1 MLTIKR
7 IMTLSGFL
15 ATLFLAIWAVA
26 LAATGGNLESKITA
40 QDLGG
45 AERYLIYAS
54 TDKPVYREGESLYL
68 RAVFLNAA
76 DNTPVNSSINNG
88 QIGINV
94 KIRGP
99 KGDFVFQGYGAGDD
113 STAGIQWDIPAGTA
127 GGQYTALITSP
138 VLGIPETERSF
149 EVRAYRAPRLKTQ
162 IEFTREGYGPG
173 DLVQASVKVDRA
185 EGGIPEGAKITV
197 IARVDGTEIFKQSG
211 YVISADGT
219 FSTEFN
225 LPQKISVG
233 DGSLSFIIED
243 GGVVETA
250 SKTLPILLQTM
261 DIAFY
266 PEGGDL
272 IAGLSSRIY
281 VQARRPDGKPADIE
295 GRIVEIKDEEL
306 GGIVSSKNVAS
317 KKVVAKL
324 ATQHE
329 GRGIFAITPEAGKH
343 YALVLDSPSG
353 INRNFPLPM
362 IKPDGTV
369 IKSGKNTF
377 RYEQK
382 INIEVASNSLNPIA
396 TLTLH
401 KREALIDKIVMA
413 DIKAAIN
420 RSHGPISLDGKVI
433 LDPKDSEGV
442 LIVTAWDAAGNPL
455 AERLV
460 YREPKFT
467 INVDIQA
474 GAGPFVPGSEVSLD
488 ILTTDEN
495 GKPVEA
501 VVGLTVTD
509 DAVLE
514 LIEKREQAPR
524 LPVMVYLENEVRDLA
539 DAHIYL
545 DSQNQQ
551 APQAL
556 DLLLGT
562 QGWRRFILVR
572 YDQIEQSYADH
583 AKRVLAERQPEE
595 IYPLA
600 VGMLQKLEI
609 DLFAAAVPVAEF
621 GEDDKRQK
629 AKAFVENAQPEKGV
643 AEEKIANIEAA
654 NFNRAQKPQGEPQG
668 FLDEADIEMEMKA
681 NRREVMTIREY
692 AYQVR
697 PNRKANDRIDFTETL
712 YWHKGIRTGARDGKA
727 TVKFGLSDSVTTF
740 RVMGDAFGHNGALGS
755 NDIVIN
761 SVEPFYIEPKMPL
774 EVTVGD
780 IIELPVSLVNASNE
794 DISSA
799 RLLVKGEGVSITQAK
814 PINLVAGER
823 ARRLVHMIAIR
834 PGSFPLS
841 LTAAAGPYVDS
852 VTRTL
857 TIKPKGFPV
866 SINHGGLLGPG
877 NDFNTRF
884 VIPKE
889 MEPGSLAS
897 LVKVYPSPL
906 ANMEEALNAL
916 LRQPNGCFEQTSS
929 SNYPLV
935 MAQQYFTSHQG
946 VSPEKI
952 AKAKKL
958 LNAGYQKLIGFE
970 SKDKGYEWFG
980 ASPAHEALTAY
991 GLMEFV
997 DMAKVMPVDEA
1008 MIKRTRDWL
1017 LLRRDGKGGFKRNE
1031 QALDSF
1037 GGAPAPTTN
1046 AYIVWSLLES
1056 GEKPESLKKEIAAIK
1071 KQAIKSSDNYIVSLA
1086 ANILYLA
1093 GDKTGATTLSKKL
1106 AAAVNK
1112 EGAISGVTSIT
1123 QSGGD
1128 ALVIETT
1135 SLALL
1140 AWLKDDAQWAAQVE
1154 VSMKWLF
1161 ERSKSGRFGS
1171 TQSTILALKAIN
1183 AYDAARA
1190 KPKNPGS
1197 VQLFVDGKPFGKAVA
1212 FNKDSKGAIELPELS
1227 AALAPGEHRLE
1238 LKMEDGSKM
1247 PFAFEVTYNT
1257 ILPVSSEATQT
1268 KLQTRLSA
1276 TEVNEGEPLEME
1288 VVVTIGNT
1296 IINKDA
1302 PTPIAIIGIPAGLE
1316 VRHDQ
1321 LKELVGAGRI
1331 SSYEVIGR
1339 EVILY
1344 WRALKAGE
1352 KRIIPISLTAA
1363 IPGTYT
1369 GPASRAYL
1377 YYTDEDKDWVEG
1389 SRITVSAR

>member
-1 MLTIKR
+1 VLTIKR
-7 IMTLSGFL
+7 LMTLTGFL
-15 ATLFLAIWAVA
+15 ATLFLVTWTVV
-26 LAATGGNLESKITA
+26 LAATGNNLESKITA

-45 AERYLIYAS
+45 DERYLIYAS
-54 TDKPVYREGESLYL
+54 TDKPLYREAESLYL

-76 DNTPVNSSINNG
+76 DNTPVNSSANNG

-113 STAGIQWDIPAGTA
+113 STAGIKWDIPLGTP
-127 GGQYTALITSP
+127 GGQYTALVSSP
-138 VLGIPETERSF
+138 VMGIPETERSF
-149 EVRAYRAPRLKTQ
+149 EIRAFRAPRLKTQ

-173 DLVQASVKVDRA
+173 DLVQASIKVDRA
-185 EGGIPEGAKITV
+185 EGGVPEGAKITV
-197 IARVDGTEIFKQSG
+197 LARVDGTEVFNKPG

-219 FSTEFN
+219 LSTEFN
-225 LPQKISVG
+225 LPKTIAVG

-272 IAGLSSRIY
+272 VAGLSSRVY

-295 GRIVEIKDEEL
+295 GRIVEIEDEKL
-306 GGIVSSKNVAS
+306 GAKVVS
-317 KKVVAKL
+317 KKVITKL
-324 ATQHE
+324 VTQHE
-329 GRGIFAITPEAGKH
+329 GRGIFTITPEAGKR
-343 YALVLDSPSG
+343 YALVLDAPSG
-353 INRNFPLPM
+353 INRHFPLPN

-369 IKSGKNTF
+369 IKSAQNTF
-377 RYEQK
+377 DYNQK
-382 INIEVASNSLNPIA
+382 INIEVASIGINPVA
-396 TLTLH
+396 TMTLH
-401 KREALIDKIVMA
+401 KREMLIDKVS
-413 DIKAAIN
+413 IKSTVNSSPTAMT
-420 RSHGPISLDGKVI
+420 LDA
-433 LDPKDSEGV
+433 KDWEGV
-442 LIVTAWDAAGNPL
+442 LIVTAWDAAGKPL
-455 AERLV
+455 AERLI
-460 YREPKFT
+460 YREPKFA
-467 INVDIQA
+467 INVDMQV

-514 LIEKREQAPR
+514 IIEKREQAPR

-545 DSQNQQ
+545 DTQNQQ

-562 QGWRRFILVR
+562 QGWRRFILVQ
-572 YDQIEQSYADH
+572 YDEIKQAYPEH
-583 AKRVLAERQPEE
+583 GKRALAERQPEQ
-595 IYPLA
+595 IYPQA
-600 VGMLQKLEI
+600 VGMVRRLENV
-609 DLFAAAVPVAEF
+609 LFDAVAPVEEF
-621 GEDDKRQK
+621 VGDDKRLK
-629 AKAFVENAQPEKGV
+629 AIVEKAEHKKQ
-643 AEEKIANIEAA
+643 IAGNEANNEA
-654 NFNRAQKPQGEPQG
+654 GNFNLAQEPQG
-668 FLDEADIEMEMKA
+668 ILAEADIAMEME
-681 NRREVMTIREY
+681 EVMQRPAMTIREY

-697 PNRKANDRIDFTETL
+697 ANRKANDRVDFTETL

-727 TVKFGLSDSVTTF
+727 TIKFGLSDSVTTF
-740 RVMGDAFGHNGALGS
+740 RVLGDAFGRNGALGS

-780 IIELPVSLVNASNE
+780 IIELPVSLVNASDE

-799 RLLVKGEGVSITQAK
+799 NLLVKGEGVSITQAK
-814 PINLVAGER
+814 PITLAAGER
-823 ARRLVHMIAIR
+823 ARRIVRLVATS
-834 PGSFPLS
+834 PGSFSLS
-841 LTAAAGPYVDS
+841 LTAAAGPYTDS
-852 VTRTL
+852 VTRIL
-857 TIKPKGFPV
+857 TIKPKGFPI
-866 SINHGGLLGPG
+866 SINHGGLLGPK
-877 NDFNTRF
+877 NDFNTRI
-884 VIPKE
+884 VIPEE
-889 MEPGSLAS
+889 MEPGSLS
-897 LVKVYPSPL
+897 SVVKVYPSPL

-916 LRQPNGCFEQTSS
+916 LQQPNGCFEQTSS

-958 LNAGYQKLIGFE
+958 LSAGYKKLIGFE
-970 SKDKGYEWFG
+970 SEGKGYEWFG
-980 ASPAHEALTAY
+980 ANPAHEALTAY

-997 DMAKVMPVDEA
+997 DMAKVMSVDET

-1017 LLRRDGKGGFKRNE
+1017 LLRRDGEGGFKRNE
-1031 QALDSF
+1031 KALDSF
-1037 GGAPAPTTN
+1037 GRAPAPTTN

-1056 GEKPESLKKEIAAIK
+1056 GEKPESLKKEIAAVK
-1071 KQAIKSSDNYIVSLA
+1071 KQALKTDDNYIISLA

-1093 GDKTGATTLSKKL
+1093 GDNAGATTLSKKL

-1112 EGAISGVTSIT
+1112 EGAISGAVTSIT
-1123 QSGGD
+1123 RSGGD

-1135 SLALL
+1135 SLTLL

-1197 VQLFVDGKPFGKAVA
+1197 VQLFVNGKPFGKAVA
-1212 FNKDSKGAIELPELS
+1212 FNKDSKGAIELPDIS
-1227 AALAPGEHRLE
+1227 AALTPGEYRLE

-1247 PFAFEVTYNT
+1247 PFAFEVSYNT
-1257 ILPVSSEATQT
+1257 SLPVSSEATQT
-1268 KLQTRLSA
+1268 KLETRIS
-1276 TEVNEGEPLEME
+1276 ESEINEGEPLEME
-1288 VVVTIGNT
+1288 ALITIGNK
-1296 IINKDA
+1296 NA

-1321 LKELVGAGRI
+1321 LKELVGAARI
-1331 SSYEVIGR
+1331 SAYEVIGR

-1352 KRIIPISLTAA
+1352 KRVIPISLNAA

-1369 GPASRAYL
+1369 GSASRAYL
-1377 YYTDEDKDWVEG
+1377 YYTDEDKHWEKGISVIV
-1389 SRITVSAR
+1389 RAR

>member
-7 IMTLSGFL
+7 LITLSGLL
-15 ATLFLAIWAVA
+15 ATLGFAVWA
-26 LAATGGNLESKITA
+26 TTDSNLGSKITTEG
-40 QDLGG
+40 LGG
-45 AERYLIYAS
+45 DERYLIYAS
-54 TDKPVYREGESLYL
+54 TDKPVYREAESLYL

-76 DNTPVNSSINNG
+76 DNTPVNSSAKNS

-99 KGDFVFQGYGAGDD
+99 KGDIVFQGYAAGDD
-113 STAGIQWDIPAGTA
+113 STAGIKWDIPPGTS
-127 GGQYTALITSP
+127 GGQYTALVSSP
-138 VLGIPETERSF
+138 VMGIPETERRF
-149 EVRAYRAPRLKTQ
+149 EIRAYRVPRLKTQ

-173 DLVQASVKVDRA
+173 DLVQAGIRVNRA
-185 EGGIPEGAKITV
+185 EGGVPQGAKITV
-197 IARVDGTEIFKQSG
+197 LARVDGTEVFNKSG
-211 YVISADGT
+211 YVIAADGT

-225 LPQKISVG
+225 LPESISVG
-233 DGSLSFIIED
+233 DGSLAFVIED

-272 IAGLSSRIY
+272 IAGLSNRVY
-281 VQARRPDGKPADIE
+281 LQARRPDGKPADIE
-295 GRIVEIKDEEL
+295 GRIVEIENEEL
-306 GGIVSSKNVAS
+306 STRVA
-317 KKVVAKL
+317 AKF

-329 GRGIFAITPEAGKH
+329 GRGIFSITPEVGKR
-343 YALVLDSPSG
+343 YALVLDAPSG
-353 INRNFPLPM
+353 IDRHFPLPV

-369 IKSGKNTF
+369 IKSLQNTF
-377 RYEQK
+377 RYDQK
-382 INIEVASNSLNPIA
+382 IIIEAASNSHNPVA
-396 TLTLH
+396 TMTLH
-401 KREALIDKIVMA
+401 KREALIDKVSV
-413 DIKAAIN
+413 KSAIN
-420 RSHGPISLDGKVI
+420 NSPGPISLDA
-433 LDPKDSEGV
+433 KDSEGV

-460 YREPKFT
+460 YREPKFA

-474 GAGPFVPGSEVSLD
+474 GDGPFVPGSDVSLD

-514 LIEKREQAPR
+514 IVEKREQAPR

-545 DSQNQQ
+545 DAQNQQ
-551 APQAL
+551 APQAV

-572 YDQIEQSYADH
+572 YDEIKQSH
-583 AKRVLAERQPEE
+583 AEHGKRVLAERQPEQ
-595 IYPLA
+595 IYPQA
-600 VGMLQKLEI
+600 VGVLRMMENV
-609 DLFAAAVPVAEF
+609 LFDAAAPVAEF
-621 GEDDKRQK
+621 AAEDKRKK
-629 AKAFVENAQPEKGV
+629 AKAVVENAEPEQ
-643 AEEKIANIEAA
+643 KIANNQAGDFKLDAEL
-654 NFNRAQKPQGEPQG
+654 QGEPQG
-668 FLDEADIEMEMKA
+668 ILAEADIAMEMAKM
-681 NRREVMTIREY
+681 RRPVMTIREY

-697 PNRKANDRIDFTETL
+697 PNRKANDRVDFTETL

-727 TVKFGLSDSVTTF
+727 RVKFGLSDSVTTF
-740 RVMGDAFGHNGALGS
+740 RVMGDAFGRNGALGS
-755 NDIVIN
+755 NDITIN

-780 IIELPVSLVNASNE
+780 IIELPVALVNASNE
-794 DISSA
+794 DISAA
-799 RLLVKGEGVSITQAK
+799 RLVVKGEGVSITQAK
-814 PINLVAGER
+814 PITLVAGER
-823 ARRLVHMIAIR
+823 VRRVVRLVATK
-834 PGSFPLS
+834 PGTFPLN
-841 LTAAAGPYVDS
+841 LTAAAGPYADS

-857 TIKPKGFPV
+857 TIKPRGFPI
-866 SINHGGLLGPG
+866 SINHGGLLGPQ
-877 NDFNTRF
+877 NDFNTRL
-884 VIPKE
+884 VIPEE
-889 MEPGSLAS
+889 MAPGSLS
-897 LVKVYPSPL
+897 SVVKVYPSPL
-906 ANMEEALNAL
+906 ANLEEALNAL

-958 LNAGYQKLIGFE
+958 LNAGYKKLIGFE
-970 SKDKGYEWFG
+970 SEGKGYEWFG
-980 ASPAHEALTAY
+980 ANPAHEALTAY

-997 DMAKVMPVDEA
+997 DMARVMPVDEA

-1031 QALDSF
+1031 KALDSF
-1037 GGAPAPTTN
+1037 GRAPVPTTN

-1071 KQAIKSSDNYIVSLA
+1071 KQALKSGDNYIVSLA

-1093 GDKTGATTLSKKL
+1093 GDNTGATSLSKKL
-1106 AAAVNK
+1106 AAAVNN
-1112 EGAISGVTSIT
+1112 EGAISGAVTSIT

-1128 ALVIETT
+1128 ALQIETT

-1190 KPKNPGS
+1190 KPKKPGS
-1197 VQLFVDGKPFGKAVA
+1197 VQLLVNGKAFGKAVP
-1212 FNKDSKGAIELPELS
+1212 FDKDSKGAIELPDIS
-1227 AALAPGEHRLE
+1227 AALAPGEHRLA
-1238 LKMEDGSKM
+1238 LKMQDGSKM
-1247 PFAFEVTYNT
+1247 PFALEISYNT
-1257 ILPVSSEATQT
+1257 SLPVNSEVTQT
-1268 KLQTRLSA
+1268 KLETSISD
-1276 TEVNEGEPLEME
+1276 TEINEGEPLEME
-1288 VVVTIGNT
+1288 VVMSIGNK
-1296 IINKDA
+1296 NA

-1316 VRHDQ
+1316 VRHDA
-1321 LKELVGAGRI
+1321 LKELVGAERI
-1331 SSYEVIGR
+1331 SAYEVIGS

-1344 WRALKAGE
+1344 WRALRAGE
-1352 KRIIPISLTAA
+1352 KRIVPISLIAA

-1377 YYTDEDKDWVEG
+1377 YYTDEDKHWVEG
-1389 SRITVSAR
+1389 VGVEVLVR

>member
-1 MLTIKR
+1 VLTFKR
-7 IMTLSGFL
+7 IIKLSGFL
-15 ATLFLAIWAVA
+15 ATLFLAIWPAA
-26 LAATGGNLESKITA
+26 WAATDSNLESIITA

-45 AERYLIYAS
+45 DERYLIYAS

-76 DNTPVNSSINNG
+76 DNTPVNSPIKNG
-88 QIGINV
+88 QIGIDV

-99 KGDFVFQGYGAGDD
+99 KGDFVFQGYGAGDN
-113 STAGIQWDIPAGTA
+113 STAGIKWDIPQGTA

-138 VLGIPETERSF
+138 VMGIPETERSF
-149 EVRAYRAPRLKTQ
+149 EIRAYRTPRLKTQ

-173 DLVQASVKVDRA
+173 DLVQASIKVDRA
-185 EGGIPEGAKITV
+185 EGGVPEGAKITV
-197 IARVDGTEIFKQSG
+197 LARVDGTEVFNKSG

-261 DIAFY
+261 DITFY

-272 IAGLSSRIY
+272 IAGLASRVY

-295 GRIVEIKDEEL
+295 GRIVEIENDKP
-306 GGIVSSKNVAS
+306 GILA
-317 KKVVAKL
+317 VAKL
-324 ATQHE
+324 TTEHE
-329 GRGIFAITPEAGKH
+329 GRGIFTILPEIGKH
-343 YALVLDSPSG
+343 YALVLDAPSG
-353 INRNFPLPM
+353 INRHFALPD
-362 IKPDGTV
+362 IKSSGTV
-369 IKSGKNTF
+369 IKSTQNTF
-377 RYEQK
+377 RYEQDVSVEVTS
-382 INIEVASNSLNPIA
+382 NSVNPVAS
-396 TLTLH
+396 LTLH
-401 KREALIDKIVMA
+401 KREVLLDKG
-413 DIKAAIN
+413 AI
-420 RSHGPISLDGKVI
+420 SSKSKSKIISLDA
-433 LDPKDSEGV
+433 KDSEGV

-460 YREPKFT
+460 YRAPKFS

-474 GAGPFVPGSEVSLD
+474 GTGPFIPGSEVSLD

-514 LIEKREQAPR
+514 IIEKREQSPR
-524 LPVMVYLENEVRDLA
+524 LPVMVYLENEVLDLA

-545 DSQNQQ
+545 DARNLQ

-572 YDQIEQSYADH
+572 YDEIEQSYPEQ

-600 VGMLQKLEI
+600 VGMLQKPEN
-609 DLFAAAVPVAEF
+609 DMFAAAVPVEEIA
-621 GEDDKRQK
+621 GEDGRQK
-629 AKAFVENAQPEKGV
+629 EKAFVENAQPEK
-643 AEEKIANIEAA
+643 KIANNEAA
-654 NFNRAQKPQGEPQG
+654 NNNRAQEPQG
-668 FLDEADIEMEMKA
+668 FLAEADIAMEPMLPP
-681 NRREVMTIREY
+681 MISIREY

-697 PNRKANDRIDFTETL
+697 ANRKANDRIDFTETL

-799 RLLVKGEGVSITQAK
+799 NLLVKGEGVSITQVK
-814 PINLVAGER
+814 PITLVAGER
-823 ARRLVHMIAIR
+823 ARRLVHMIATR

-841 LTAAAGPYVDS
+841 LTAAAGPYADS

-857 TIKPKGFPV
+857 TIKPKGFPI
-866 SINHGGLLGPG
+866 SINHGGLLGPD
-877 NDFNTRF
+877 NSFDTRL
-884 VIPKE
+884 VIPGE

-916 LRQPNGCFEQTSS
+916 LRQPIGCFEQTSS

-958 LNAGYQKLIGFE
+958 LNAGYKKLIGFE
-970 SKDKGYEWFG
+970 SEGKGYEWFG
-980 ASPAHEALTAY
+980 ANPAHEALTAY

-997 DMAKVMPVDEA
+997 DMARVMPVDET

-1017 LLRRDGKGGFKRNE
+1017 LQRRDGKGGFKRNE

-1037 GGAPAPTTN
+1037 GRAPAPTTN
-1046 AYIVWSLLES
+1046 AYIVWALLES

-1093 GDKTGATTLSKKL
+1093 GDNTGATTLSKKL

-1112 EGAISGVTSIT
+1112 EGAISGAVTSIT

-1128 ALVIETT
+1128 ALVIEAT

-1161 ERSKSGRFGS
+1161 EQIKSGRFGS

-1197 VQLFVDGKPFGKAVA
+1197 VQLFVDGKPFGKAVE
-1212 FNKDSKGAIELPELS
+1212 FDKDSKGAIELPDIS
-1227 AALAPGEHRLE
+1227 AALAPGEHRLA

-1257 ILPVSSEATQT
+1257 SLPVSSEATQT
-1268 KLQTRLSA
+1268 RLETRISD
-1276 TEVNEGEPLEME
+1276 TEINEGEPLEME
-1288 VVVTIGNT
+1288 AVITVGNK
-1296 IINKDA
+1296 NA

-1321 LKELVGAGRI
+1321 LKELVGAERI
-1331 SSYEVIGR
+1331 SAYEVIGR
-1339 EVILY
+1339 EIILY

-1352 KRIIPISLTAA
+1352 KRIIPISLTAV
-1363 IPGTYT
+1363 IPGIYT

-1389 SRITVSAR
+1389 VSVIVSAR

>member
-7 IMTLSGFL
+7 IITLAGTLAMLGFAAW
-15 ATLFLAIWAVA
+15 AT
-26 LAATGGNLESKITA
+26 TGGNLVSKITA

-45 AERYLIYAS
+45 DERYLIYAS
-54 TDKPVYREGESLYL
+54 TDKPVYREEESLYL

-76 DNTPVNSSINNG
+76 DNTPVKPSINNV

-99 KGDFVFQGYGAGDD
+99 KGDFVFEGYGAGDD

-127 GGQYTALITSP
+127 GGQYTALVSSP
-138 VLGIPETERSF
+138 MMGIPETERSF
-149 EVRAYRAPRLKTQ
+149 EIRAYRAPRLKTQ

-173 DLVQASVKVDRA
+173 DLVQASISVDRA
-185 EGGIPEGAKITV
+185 EGGVPEDAKITV
-197 IARVDGTEIFKQSG
+197 LARVDGTEVFKKSDQI
-211 YVISADGT
+211 ISTDGT

-225 LPQKISVG
+225 LPQEISVG

-272 IAGLSSRIY
+272 VAGLSSRVY

-295 GRIVEIKDEEL
+295 GRIVEIKDDKL
-306 GGIVSSKNVAS
+306 GTIVA
-317 KKVVAKL
+317 AKL
-324 ATQHE
+324 STQHE
-329 GRGIFAITPEAGKH
+329 GRGIFTISPEAGKR
-343 YALVLDSPSG
+343 YVLVLDAPSG
-353 INRNFPLPM
+353 INRHFPLPI
-362 IKPDGTV
+362 IKPDGAV
-369 IKSGKNTF
+369 IKSVQNTF
-377 RYEQK
+377 NFDQK
-382 INIEVASNSLNPIA
+382 INIEVASNSPNPVTTI
-396 TLTLH
+396 TLH
-401 KREALIDKIVMA
+401 KREALIDKVDVKSA
-413 DIKAAIN
+413 NNSKP
-420 RSHGPISLDGKVI
+420 SPISLDAN
-433 LDPKDSEGV
+433 DSEGV

-455 AERLV
+455 AERLI
-460 YREPKFT
+460 YREPKFA

-474 GAGPFVPGSEVSLD
+474 GAGPFVPGAEVSLD

-514 LIEKREQAPR
+514 IIEKREQAPR

-545 DSQNQQ
+545 DAQNQQ
-551 APQAL
+551 APQAV

-562 QGWRRFILVR
+562 QGWRRFILVN
-572 YDQIEQSYADH
+572 YDEINQSYPEH
-583 AKRVLAERQPEE
+583 GKRVLAERLPEQIFPQAAGIERMMGNVLLQAAPVDELAVDELAVEDDGQEIKADVEKVELKEE
-595 IYPLA
+595 I
-600 VGMLQKLEI
+600 VI
-609 DLFAAAVPVAEF
+609 
-621 GEDDKRQK
+621 
-629 AKAFVENAQPEKGV
+629 N
-643 AEEKIANIEAA
+643 EEA
-654 NFNRAQKPQGEPQG
+654 NFNLAAEPQG
-668 FLDEADIEMEMKA
+668 AQEILADADMAMEMKVM
-681 NRREVMTIREY
+681 RRPQMTIREY

-697 PNRKANDRIDFTETL
+697 PNRKANDRVDFTETL

-740 RVMGDAFGHNGALGS
+740 RVLGDAFGRNGALGS

-761 SVEPFYIEPKMPL
+761 SIEPFYIEPKMPL

-780 IIELPVSLVNASNE
+780 IIELPVSLINAANE
-794 DISSA
+794 DLSSA
-799 RLLVKGEGVSITQAK
+799 NLIVKGEGVSITQAI
-814 PINLVAGER
+814 PIPLAAGER
-823 ARRLVHMIAIR
+823 ARRVVQIIANK

-841 LTAAAGPYVDS
+841 LTAAAGPYVDT

-857 TIKPKGFPV
+857 TFKPKGFPI
-866 SINHGGLLGPG
+866 SINHGGLLGPD
-877 NDFNTRF
+877 NNFNTRL
-884 VIPKE
+884 VIPTE
-889 MEPGSLAS
+889 MEPGSLS
-897 LVKVYPSPL
+897 SIIKVYPSPL

-916 LRQPNGCFEQTSS
+916 LQQPNGCFEQASS

-958 LNAGYQKLIGFE
+958 LNAGYKKLIGFE
-970 SKDKGYEWFG
+970 SEDKGYEWFG
-980 ASPAHEALTAY
+980 ANPAHEALTAY

-997 DMAKVMPVDEA
+997 DMAKVMSVDEA

-1017 LLRRDGKGGFKRNE
+1017 LLRRDGDGGFKRNE
-1031 QALDSF
+1031 KALDSF
-1037 GGAPAPTTN
+1037 GRAPAPTTN

-1056 GEKPESLKKEIAAIK
+1056 GEKPETLKKEIAAIK
-1071 KQAIKSSDNYIVSLA
+1071 KQALKTDDNYIVSLA
-1086 ANILYLA
+1086 ANILYLSRDRA
-1093 GDKTGATTLSKKL
+1093 GATTLSKKL

-1112 EGAISGVTSIT
+1112 EGAISGAVTSIT

-1128 ALVIETT
+1128 ALMIETT

-1197 VQLFVDGKPFGKAVA
+1197 VQLFVNGQPFGKAVA
-1212 FNKDSKGAIELPELS
+1212 FNKDSKGAIELPDIS
-1227 AALAPGEHRLE
+1227 AALTPGEHQLA

-1257 ILPVSSEATQT
+1257 SLPVSSEATQI
-1268 KLQTRLSA
+1268 KLETRLSD
-1276 TEVNEGEPLEME
+1276 TEINEGEPLEME
-1288 VVVTIGNT
+1288 AIVTVGD
-1296 IINKDA
+1296 KDA

-1321 LKELVGAGRI
+1321 LKELVGAARI
-1331 SSYEVIGR
+1331 SAYEVIGR

-1377 YYTDEDKDWVEG
+1377 YYTDEDKHWVGG
-1389 SRITVSAR
+1389 SRVIVRTR

>member
-1 MLTIKR
+1 VLTIKR
-7 IMTLSGFL
+7 IMTLVGFL
-15 ATLFLAIWAVA
+15 VTLFFAA

-45 AERYLIYAS
+45 DKRYLMYVS
-54 TDKPVYREGESLYL
+54 TDKPVYREEESVYL

-76 DNTPVNSSINNG
+76 DNTPVKSSVNFSVTNS

-94 KIRGP
+94 RIRGP
-99 KGDFVFQGYGAGDD
+99 KGESVFQGYAADD
-113 STAGIQWDIPAGTA
+113 NSTAGIKWDIPSGTA
-127 GGQYTALITSP
+127 GGQYTALVTSP
-138 VLGIPETERSF
+138 VMGIPETERSF
-149 EVRAYRAPRLKTQ
+149 EIRAYRAPRLKTQ

-173 DLVQASVKVDRA
+173 DLVQASIKVDRA
-185 EGGIPEGAKITV
+185 EGGVPEGAKITV
-197 IARVDGTEIFKQSG
+197 LARVDGTEVYKQSENL
-211 YVISADGT
+211 ISADGT
-219 FSTEFN
+219 FSIEFN
-225 LPQKISVG
+225 LPKTIAVG

-261 DIAFY
+261 DITFY

-272 IAGLSSRIY
+272 IAGLASRVY
-281 VQARRPDGKPADIE
+281 VQAKRPDGKPADIV
-295 GRIVEIKDEEL
+295 GRIVEIEDEKLGAIVTSNEVAAEL
-306 GGIVSSKNVAS
+306 M
-317 KKVVAKL
+317 
-324 ATQHE
+324 TQHE
-329 GRGIFAITPEAGKH
+329 GRGIFTITPEAGKH
-343 YALVLDSPSG
+343 YALVLDAPSG
-353 INRNFPLPM
+353 INRHFPLPI
-362 IKPDGTV
+362 IKTDGTV
-369 IKSGKNTF
+369 IKSMQNTF
-377 RYEQK
+377 DYDQK
-382 INIEVASNSLNPIA
+382 IIIHVASNGLNPMTIM
-396 TLTLH
+396 TLH
-401 KREALIDKIVMA
+401 KREVLIDKVSG
-413 DIKAAIN
+413 KPAIN
-420 RSHGPISLDGKVI
+420 SSPAPIFLDVNVT
-433 LDPKDSEGV
+433 LDAKDAEGV
-442 LIVTAWDAAGNPL
+442 LIVTAWDAEGNPL

-460 YREPKFT
+460 YRKPKFA
-467 INVDIQA
+467 INIDIQA
-474 GAGPFVPGSEVSLD
+474 SAGPFVPGAEVSLD

-501 VVGLTVTD
+501 MVGLTVTD

-514 LIEKREQAPR
+514 IIEKRDQAPR
-524 LPVMVYLENEVRDLA
+524 LPVMVYLENEVHDLA

-545 DSQNQQ
+545 DTKNQQ

-572 YDQIEQSYADH
+572 YNDMLQSYPEHGRRA
-583 AKRVLAERQPEE
+583 LAERQPEE
-595 IYPLA
+595 IHPQA
-600 VGMLQKLEI
+600 VVMQRILENV
-609 DLFAAAVPVAEF
+609 LFAAAPLVDEIAGVDETQ
-621 GEDDKRQK
+621 E
-629 AKAFVENAQPEKGV
+629 AKAIVENAEPEK
-643 AEEKIANIEAA
+643 KIARNEANIEAGD
-654 NFNRAQKPQGEPQG
+654 FYLVPKLQEEPQRI
-668 FLDEADIEMEMKA
+668 LADADIAMKVLM
-681 NRREVMTIREY
+681 RRPTLTIREY

-697 PNRKANDRIDFTETL
+697 PNRKANDRVDFTETL

-727 TVKFGLSDSVTTF
+727 TVSFGLSDSVTTF
-740 RVMGDAFGHNGALGS
+740 RVLGGAFGHNGALGS

-774 EVTVGD
+774 EATVGD

-799 RLLVKGEGVSITQAK
+799 NLLVKSEGVSITQAK
-814 PINLVAGER
+814 PISLTAGER
-823 ARRLVHMIAIR
+823 ARRVVRIVATK

-857 TIKPKGFPV
+857 TIKPKGFPI
-866 SINHGGLLGPG
+866 SINHGGLLGSK
-877 NDFNTRF
+877 NNFNTRL

-958 LNAGYQKLIGFE
+958 LNDGYQKLIGFE
-970 SKDKGYEWFG
+970 SEDKGYEWFG
-980 ASPAHEALTAY
+980 ANPAHEALTAY

-1017 LLRRDGKGGFKRNE
+1017 LLRRDGKGGFQRNE
-1031 QALDSF
+1031 KALDSF
-1037 GGAPAPTTN
+1037 GRAPAPTTN

-1056 GEKPESLKKEIAAIK
+1056 GEKPELLKKEIAAIK
-1071 KQAIKSSDNYIVSLA
+1071 KQALKTDDNYIVSLA
-1086 ANILYLA
+1086 ANILYLSK
-1093 GDKTGATTLSKKL
+1093 DNKGAATLSKKL
-1106 AAAVNK
+1106 AAVVNK
-1112 EGAISGVTSIT
+1112 EGAISGAVTSIT

-1128 ALVIETT
+1128 ALMIETT
-1135 SLALL
+1135 SLTLL

-1161 ERSKSGRFGS
+1161 ERSQSGRFGS

-1197 VQLFVDGKPFGKAVA
+1197 VQLFVNGQPFGKAVA
-1212 FNKDSKGAIELPELS
+1212 FNKDSKGAIALPDIS
-1227 AALAPGEHRLE
+1227 AALTPGEHHLA
-1238 LKMEDGSKM
+1238 LKMQDGSKM

-1257 ILPVSSEATQT
+1257 SLPERSEAAQI
-1268 KLQTRLSA
+1268 KLETRLSD
-1276 TEVNEGEPLEME
+1276 TEINEGEPLEME
-1288 VVVTIGNT
+1288 AVITVGDKN
-1296 IINKDA
+1296 A

-1321 LKELVGAGRI
+1321 LKELVSADRI
-1331 SSYEVIGR
+1331 SAYEVIGR

-1352 KRIIPISLTAA
+1352 KRIIPISLIAA

-1377 YYTDEDKDWVEG
+1377 YYTDEHKHWEKGASVIV
-1389 SRITVSAR
+1389 RAR

>member
-1 MLTIKR
+1 VLTIKR
-7 IMTLSGFL
+7 IMTLTGFL
-15 ATLFLAIWAVA
+15 ITLGFAAW
-26 LAATGGNLESKITA
+26 AATDSNIESKITA

-45 AERYLIYAS
+45 DERYLIYAS
-54 TDKPVYREGESLYL
+54 TDKPIYRESESLYL
-68 RAVFLNAA
+68 RTVFLNAA
-76 DNTPVNSSINNG
+76 DNTPVKNG

-99 KGDFVFQGYGAGDD
+99 KGDFVFQGYGVGDN
-113 STAGIQWDIPAGTA
+113 STAGIKWDIPPGTA

-138 VLGIPETERSF
+138 VMGIPETERSF
-149 EVRAYRAPRLKTQ
+149 EIRAYRAPRLKTQ

-173 DLVQASVKVDRA
+173 DLVQASIKADRA
-185 EGGIPEGAKITV
+185 EGGVPEGAKITV
-197 IARVDGTEIFKQSG
+197 LARVDGTEVFNKSG

-219 FSTEFN
+219 FSTEFK
-225 LPQKISVG
+225 LPETIAVG
-233 DGSLSFIIED
+233 DGSLAFIIED

-250 SKTLPILLQTM
+250 SKTIPILLQTM
-261 DIAFY
+261 DFAFY

-272 IAGLSSRIY
+272 IAGLASRVY

-295 GRIVEIKDEEL
+295 GRIVEIEDEKL
-306 GGIVSSKNVAS
+306 GAGVA
-317 KKVVAKL
+317 AKL
-324 ATQHE
+324 STQHE
-329 GRGIFAITPEAGKH
+329 GRGIFTITPEAGKR
-343 YALVLDSPSG
+343 YALVLDAPSG
-353 INRNFPLPM
+353 FNRHFPLPI

-369 IKSGKNTF
+369 IKSVQNTF

-382 INIEVASNSLNPIA
+382 INIEVASNSQNPGA
-396 TLTLH
+396 TITLH
-401 KREALIDKIVMA
+401 KREALIDKVSV
-413 DIKAAIN
+413 KSAIN
-420 RSHGPISLDGKVI
+420 SSPTAVTLDA
-433 LDPKDSEGV
+433 KDSEGV

-460 YREPKFT
+460 YREPKFA

-474 GAGPFVPGSEVSLD
+474 GAGPFVPGSEISLD

-514 LIEKREQAPR
+514 IIEKREQAPR

-545 DSQNQQ
+545 DAQNQQ
-551 APQAL
+551 APSAL

-572 YDQIEQSYADH
+572 YDEIKQSYAEH
-583 AKRVLAERQPEE
+583 GKRVLAERQPEE
-595 IYPLA
+595 IYPQA
-600 VGMLQKLEI
+600 VGMLRRL
-609 DLFAAAVPVAEF
+609 DNALFNAAEPVDEF
-621 GEDDKRQK
+621 AGEDKRRK
-629 AKAFVENAQPEKGV
+629 AIEIIENAKPEK
-643 AEEKIANIEAA
+643 KIANIEAG
-654 NFNRAQKPQGEPQG
+654 NFNLAQEPEG
-668 FLDEADIEMEMKA
+668 FLAEADIAMEMEEM
-681 NRREVMTIREY
+681 RRPVMTIREY

-697 PNRKANDRIDFTETL
+697 PNRKANDRVDFTETL

-740 RVMGDAFGHNGALGS
+740 RVLGDAFGHNGALGS

-774 EVTVGD
+774 ESTVGD

-794 DISSA
+794 DIGSA
-799 RLLVKGEGVSITQAK
+799 NILVKGEGVSITQAK
-814 PINLVAGER
+814 LITLDAGER
-823 ARRLVHMIAIR
+823 ARRVVRIVATR
-834 PGSFPLS
+834 PGSFPLI
-841 LTAAAGPYVDS
+841 LTAAAGPYADS

-857 TIKPKGFPV
+857 TIKPKGFPI
-866 SINHGGLLGPG
+866 SINHGGLLGPE

-884 VIPKE
+884 VIPRE
-889 MEPGSLAS
+889 VEPGSLS
-897 LVKVYPSPL
+897 SVVKVYPSPL
-906 ANMEEALNAL
+906 ANLEEALNAL

-958 LNAGYQKLIGFE
+958 LNAGYKKLIGFE
-970 SKDKGYEWFG
+970 SEDKGYEWFG

-997 DMAKVMPVDEA
+997 DMARVMPIDDA

-1031 QALDSF
+1031 KALDSF
-1037 GGAPAPTTN
+1037 GRAPAPTTN

-1056 GEKPESLKKEIAAIK
+1056 GEKPGSLKKEIAAIK
-1071 KQAIKSSDNYIVSLA
+1071 KQALKSGDNYIVSLA

-1093 GDKTGATTLSKKL
+1093 GDSAGATTLSKKL

-1112 EGAISGVTSIT
+1112 EGAISGAVTSIT

-1190 KPKNPGS
+1190 KPKKPGS

-1212 FNKDSKGAIELPELS
+1212 FNKDSKGAIELPDIS
-1227 AALAPGEHRLE
+1227 AALAHGEHRVA

-1257 ILPVSSEATQT
+1257 NLPVSSEATQT
-1268 KLQTRLSA
+1268 KLETRISD
-1276 TEVNEGEPLEME
+1276 TEINEGEPLEME
-1288 VVVTIGNT
+1288 AVITIGNK
-1296 IINKDA
+1296 NA
-1302 PTPIAIIGIPAGLE
+1302 PTPIAIIGIPAGLD

-1321 LKELVGAGRI
+1321 LKELVGADRI

-1377 YYTDEDKDWVEG
+1377 YYTDEHKHWEKG
-1389 SRITVSAR
+1389 SSVTVQPRR

>member
-7 IMTLSGFL
+7 IMTLAGIL
-15 ATLFLAIWAVA
+15 ATLFFVTWTTAWAT
-26 LAATGGNLESKITA
+26 TGSDLTSKITA

-45 AERYLIYAS
+45 DERYLIYAS
-54 TDKPVYREGESLYL
+54 TDKPIYREEESLYL

-76 DNTPVNSSINNG
+76 DNTPVNPSANSSIRNG

-99 KGDFVFQGYGAGDD
+99 KGDFVFEGYGAGDD
-113 STAGIQWDIPAGTA
+113 STAGIKWEIPSGTA
-127 GGQYTALITSP
+127 GGQYTALVSSP
-138 VLGIPETERSF
+138 MMGIPETERSF
-149 EVRAYRAPRLKTQ
+149 EIRAYRAPRLKTQ

-173 DLVQASVKVDRA
+173 DLVQASISVDRA
-185 EGGIPEGAKITV
+185 EGGVPEGAKITV
-197 IARVDGTEIFKQSG
+197 LARVDGTEVFKQSG
-211 YVISADGT
+211 NVISADGT

-225 LPQKISVG
+225 LPREISVG
-233 DGSLSFIIED
+233 DGNLSFIIED

-261 DIAFY
+261 DITFY

-272 IAGLSSRIY
+272 IAGLTSRVY

-295 GRIVEIKDEEL
+295 GRIVEIKDEKL
-306 GGIVSSKNVAS
+306 GSNVA
-317 KKVVAKL
+317 AKL
-324 ATQHE
+324 TTQHE
-329 GRGIFAITPEAGKH
+329 GRGIFTIKPQAGKR
-343 YALVLDSPSG
+343 YALVLDAPSG
-353 INRNFPLPM
+353 INRHFPLPI
-362 IKPDGTV
+362 IKSDGTV
-369 IKSGKNTF
+369 IRSVQNTF
-377 RYEQK
+377 DYDQK
-382 INIEVASNSLNPIA
+382 INIEVTSNSPNPVSTI
-396 TLTLH
+396 TLH
-401 KREALIDKIVMA
+401 KREALIDKV
-413 DIKAAIN
+413 DGKSAIN
-420 RSHGPISLDGKVI
+420 SSPTPISLDA
-433 LDPKDSEGV
+433 KDSEGV

-455 AERLV
+455 AERLI
-460 YREPKFT
+460 YREPKFS

-474 GAGPFVPGSEVSLD
+474 GAGPFVPGAEVSLD

-514 LIEKREQAPR
+514 IIEKREQAPR

-545 DSQNQQ
+545 DAQNQQ
-551 APQAL
+551 APQAV

-562 QGWRRFILVR
+562 QGWRRFILVN
-572 YDQIEQSYADH
+572 YDDIKQSYPEH
-583 AKRVLAERQPEE
+583 GKRALAERLPEQIFPQAVGIE
-595 IYPLA
+595 RMMGNVLFKAAPIGELA
-600 VGMLQKLEI
+600 V
-609 DLFAAAVPVAEF
+609 DEF
-621 GEDDKRQK
+621 
-629 AKAFVENAQPEKGV
+629 
-643 AEEKIANIEAA
+643 AEEDGGQDVKADVEKVELVQEVIINEEAD
-654 NFNRAQKPQGEPQG
+654 FNLAAEPQG
-668 FLDEADIEMEMKA
+668 ILADADMAMEMKVM
-681 NRREVMTIREY
+681 RRPAMTIREY

-697 PNRKANDRIDFTETL
+697 PNRKANDRVDFTETL
-712 YWHKGIRTGARDGKA
+712 YWHKGIRTSARDGKA
-727 TVKFGLSDSVTTF
+727 TIKFGLSDSVTTF
-740 RVMGDAFGHNGALGS
+740 RVMGDAFGRNGALGS

-780 IIELPVSLVNASNE
+780 IIELPVALINASNE
-794 DISSA
+794 DINSA
-799 RLLVKGEGVSITQAK
+799 NLLVKGEGVSITQAK
-814 PINLVAGER
+814 PIALAAGER
-823 ARRLVHMIAIR
+823 ARRIVQIIATK

-857 TIKPKGFPV
+857 IIKPKGFPISV
-866 SINHGGLLGPG
+866 NHGGLLGPD
-877 NDFNTRF
+877 NNFNTRL
-884 VIPKE
+884 VIPTE
-889 MEPGSLAS
+889 MEPGSLSS

-970 SKDKGYEWFG
+970 SEDKGYEWFG
-980 ASPAHEALTAY
+980 ANPAHEALTAY

-997 DMAKVMPVDEA
+997 DMAKVMSVDEA

-1017 LLRRDGKGGFKRNE
+1017 LQRRDGKGGFKRNE
-1031 QALDSF
+1031 KALDSF
-1037 GGAPAPTTN
+1037 GRAPAPTTN

-1056 GEKPESLKKEIAAIK
+1056 GEKPEALKKEIAAIK
-1071 KQAIKSSDNYIVSLA
+1071 KQALTSDDNYVVSLA
-1086 ANILYLA
+1086 ANILYLV
-1093 GDKTGATTLSKKL
+1093 GDNTGATTLSKKL

-1112 EGAISGVTSIT
+1112 EGAISGAVTSIT

-1128 ALVIETT
+1128 ALMIETT

-1161 ERSKSGRFGS
+1161 ERSQSGRFGS

-1197 VQLFVDGKPFGKAVA
+1197 VQLFVNGKPFGKAVA
-1212 FNKDSKGAIELPELS
+1212 FNKDSKGAIELPDLS
-1227 AALAPGEHRLE
+1227 AALTSGEHQLA

-1257 ILPVSSEATQT
+1257 SLPVSSEATQI
-1268 KLQTRLSA
+1268 KLETQLSA
-1276 TEVNEGEPLEME
+1276 TEVSEGEPLEME
-1288 VVVTIGNT
+1288 AVVTVGDKN
-1296 IINKDA
+1296 A
-1302 PTPIAIIGIPAGLE
+1302 PTPIAVIGIPAGLE

-1321 LKELVGAGRI
+1321 LKELVGADRI
-1331 SSYEVIGR
+1331 SAYEVIGR

-1352 KRIIPISLTAA
+1352 KRIIPISLIAA

-1377 YYTDEDKDWVEG
+1377 YYTDEDKDWVGGG
-1389 SRITVSAR
+1389 SVIVRAR